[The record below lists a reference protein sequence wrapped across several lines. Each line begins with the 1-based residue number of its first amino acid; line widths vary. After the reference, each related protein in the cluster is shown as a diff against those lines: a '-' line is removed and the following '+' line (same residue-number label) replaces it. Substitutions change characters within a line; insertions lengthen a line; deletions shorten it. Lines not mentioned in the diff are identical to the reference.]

1 MLILTHAVHPGEAVF
16 IRYEGP
22 KGSGMPEMFY
32 TTEAISS
39 DPALARK
46 HRAHHRRPFL
56 RCLKGAGHRP
66 RQPGGCGRRAD
77 RTCGGGRP
85 HPYRHPRAQPV
96 HHRSKRRRENAGTD
110 GGDPRCTPCCVE
122 SPSAPIYK
130 RCAPVLYPTRRI
142 AHARRLYGIVHCPS
156 IGRTSPFRMRE
167 RESCDNG

>member
-1 MLILTHAVHPGEAVF
+1 MLSSTHAVHPGEAVL

-22 KGSGMPEMFY
+22 KRQRYAGDVLYHRGDLVGPG
-32 TTEAISS
+32 
-39 DPALARK
+39 ARPK

-122 SPSAPIYK
+122 SPLRPDIQKVCSGFTPGTPYRPCAAAIWNSTLPQYRAYLSVSYEGK
-130 RCAPVLYPTRRI
+130 RKL
-142 AHARRLYGIVHCPS
+142 
-156 IGRTSPFRMRE
+156 
-167 RESCDNG
+167 